1 MESQES
7 KKQLL
12 FSITRKDFR
21 VDTFRSG
28 GKGGQN
34 QNKVESGVRITHLES
49 GAVAESRE
57 EREQIRNKERAFKK
71 LLNTPKFKAWHKTK
85 TAFMLQ
91 GIKDGEAELERRV
104 NESMKPE
111 NLKVEGKD
119 ENGRW
124 NKKAVENGTE
134 KNS

>member
-1 MESQES
+1 MESAES

-57 EREQIRNKERAFKK
+57 ERDQIRNKERAFQK
-71 LLNTPKFKAWHKTK
+71 LINTSKFKAWHKVK
-85 TAFMLQ
+85 TSFMLQ
-91 GIKDGEAELERRV
+91 GIQDGEVELERRV
-104 NESMKPE
+104 NEAMKLE

-124 NKKAVENGTE
+124 SKEAVEENE
-134 KNS
+134 RE